1 MLAEPTSVRR
11 CLIDRWPQSPQLSNC
26 GLFDQSATV
35 EPTNVRN
42 HLIYSETAE
51 PLDVRGRL
59 IKQDR
64 RHLIYSET
72 AEPHDVRGCLIEQD
86 HRHLIYSE
94 TADIVR
100 TQNPSM

>member
-1 MLAEPTSVRR
+1 MFAESATVRR
-11 CLIDRWPQSPQLSNC
+11 CLIGRWPQSPQLSNC
-26 GLFDQSATV
+26 GLFDQSVTV

-59 IKQDR
+59 IKQGR
-64 RHLIYSET
+64 K
-72 AEPHDVRGCLIEQD
+72 
-86 HRHLIYSE
+86 HLIYSE